1 MELVKIAGPLILAFI
16 MLSLGLGLKIES
28 FKRVLIQPK
37 DFLIGFI
44 SQVIFFPLVALVLAL
59 IFPLPLELK
68 VGLLLL
74 AIAPGGVT
82 TNIISKYAN
91 GDVALSISLTAVI
104 SLLCFITIPVVFSI
118 TYPFLTG
125 SDLPFNYS
133 IGSIIIQIFLI
144 TTVPVIIG
152 MILKAIFPNFFSK
165 TEKIFVNIS
174 FALFLLFLF
183 LAIYQEFE
191 NIAGYFA
198 SSGIVTLV
206 LNIVVVLIA
215 FILCNLFNIQK
226 PQKKT
231 ILIETGLQNGTLA
244 IVVTS
249 LIFSDSIY
257 LVPIATYSLIM
268 YFVIF
273 IYVLSIKFFNAPSET
288 Q

>member
-16 MLSLGLGLKIES
+16 MLSLGLGLKIEN

-104 SLLCFITIPVVFSI
+104 SLLCFITIPVVFSL

-174 FALFLLFLF
+174 FVLFLLFLF